1 MFRKTCA
8 IAGVLL
14 LTASAWASDPWKE
27 KSYKEWDENDVQRI
41 LADSPWAKV
50 IKVEAPWVK
59 GAEEHGLVPGAT
71 GQGGGGAS
79 GVSPDMAAAPG
90 QAPVPLAR
98 FLVRWASATTVRQA
112 IARGALLRGA
122 MREAD
127 AEKYLAQQFTEY
139 VVVLLGPGDLSPFAQ
154 ADDKMLKEK
163 AYLSPKKTRQKIAP
177 SRVEVGRSKDGKTV
191 TGVIFYFP
199 KKNEKG
205 EAVIA
210 PDEKEVD
217 FSCRAPGAVFGTKFE
232 PQKMANKQGADI

>member
-1 MFRKTCA
+1 MFRKICA
-8 IAGVLL
+8 FSGVLL
-14 LTASAWASDPWKE
+14 LAASAWAGDPWKE
-27 KSYKEWDENDVQRI
+27 KSYKEWDEKDVQRI
-41 LADSPWAKV
+41 LADSPWAK
-50 IKVEAPWVK
+50 IINVEAPWIK
-59 GAEEHGLVPGAT
+59 GAQDIGLQPGAT
-71 GQGGGGAS
+71 SQGGGGAS
-79 GVSPDMAAAPG
+79 GVSPDMAAGPG

-122 MREAD
+122 MQEAD
-127 AEKYLAQQFTEY
+127 AEKYLAQQFAEY

-154 ADDKMLKEK
+154 GDDKVLKEK
-163 AYLSPKKTRQKIAP
+163 AYLSPRRTKQKIAP

-199 KKNEKG
+199 KKTEKG
-205 EAVIA
+205 EPVIA

-232 PQKMANKQGADI
+232 PQKMRNKQGADI